1 MSIKHL
7 LFYIVRGTSS
17 EVLQKLLEIIPS
29 NLKIER
35 RTLQYILS
43 NVFDRL
49 LAISFS
55 EGLNTLY
62 EMRDLMESVFFFI

>member
-1 MSIKHL
+1 MSNKHL

-17 EVLQKLLEIIPS
+17 EALQKLLEMTPS
-29 NLKIER
+29 NLKTEQ
-35 RTLQYILS
+35 RTRQNILA
-43 NVFDRL
+43 NVFDCL

-62 EMRDLMESVFFFI
+62 ERLNGICFFI